1 AASFYHRLRPLS
13 PFPTRRSSDLYD
25 LVPEL
30 PGFLTT
36 DPPIEVEAVPTPQA
50 RGTEVPAPSSAVD
63 DSAPVPTKIPENI
76 DAILKESDVKG
87 FGLEVRDGLSDDVL
101 YAKSETKPR
110 TPASVTKVLTAA
122 AALKSIG

>member
-1 AASFYHRLRPLS
+1 MPRACGVVDA
-13 PFPTRRSSDLYD
+13 YD

-63 DSAPVPTKIPENI
+63 DSAPVPTKIPEKI
-76 DAILKESDVKG
+76 DAILKESCDPDRAYRH
-87 FGLEVRDGLSDDVL
+87 FVRYFFVEECDECIV
-101 YAKSETKPR
+101 SED
-110 TPASVTKVLTAA
+110 
-122 AALKSIG
+122 